1 MKIKIDIELKVNN
14 VVKYFVLSD
23 LALMS
28 GWGFISPLFSVFII
42 EKIAGATIATVGVAT
57 ALYWVVRSVV
67 QLPIADYLDK
77 TEGERDDFYALIF
90 ALILAG
96 ISAFSYTLVK
106 SVSGLYFV
114 QFVQALAFGI
124 YVPAWSGIFS
134 RHLDEKRKSFDFSL
148 DSTAIGVASGISGL
162 IGGLLVNYFGFN
174 VVFVLGG
181 ILSFTAALLIN
192 LVPKIIL
199 PEAVSK
205 TSEIHDHKPPLVE
218 Q

>member
-77 TEGERDDFYALIF
+77 TEGERDDFYALI
-90 ALILAG
+90 
-96 ISAFSYTLVK
+96 
-106 SVSGLYFV
+106 
-114 QFVQALAFGI
+114 
-124 YVPAWSGIFS
+124 
-134 RHLDEKRKSFDFSL
+134 E
-148 DSTAIGVASGISGL
+148 
-162 IGGLLVNYFGFN
+162 
-174 VVFVLGG
+174 
-181 ILSFTAALLIN
+181 LIN
-192 LVPKIIL
+192 NNKFYVKRNEKGEKESTGTEGTGL
-199 PEAVSK
+199 PPGEGSIGIPSGNK
-205 TSEIHDHKPPLVE
+205 TSFEEYYSELNPYKKKE
-218 Q
+218 EEE